1 MGCPVKTLTVF
12 SELMY
17 LFTEVK
23 VKRMKVKR
31 YRKYGSF
38 FYITRILF
46 FVTTLGCSSLILTPV
61 YGSLPPID
69 PPYSDLS
76 FHLPYK
82 KTEKI
87 TNTIKEKLPLFYHWI
102 TNHIHFPLV
111 NGTNELSPQQVLLG
125 LKNLQFFFSEI
136 NNIQTNI
143 TLEDSYWE
151 QLYFPHIANDYLR
164 IFQQLSHHD
173 LVKQNYYQQLSDQY
187 TAFLE
192 DLTKYTS
199 VKLTQNEKLQTVF
212 RDFIAE
218 ESQIAIYSF
227 LDNMPILPGIAMFA
241 LAATEMLE
249 SKADT
254 YRKQIQSCH
263 RGEVSEIPPD
273 LYSDTTIT
281 RVCPKDGIDYSN
293 NQNPHLLS
301 LSSETSELCSLARSL
316 KYCMMNLP

>member
-17 LFTEVK
+17 LFTEV
-23 VKRMKVKR
+23 KVKR

-61 YGSLPPID
+61 YVYGSLPPID
-69 PPYSDLS
+69 PPYSGLS
-76 FHLPYK
+76 FHFPYE
-82 KTEKI
+82 KTEKT

-102 TNHIHFPLV
+102 TNHIHFPLM
-111 NGTNELSPQQVLLG
+111 NGINELSPQQVLLG
-125 LKNLQFFFSEI
+125 LKNLQFFLSEI
-136 NNIQTNI
+136 NNIQENI
-143 TLEDSYWE
+143 TLETSYWE
-151 QLYFPHIANDYLR
+151 QLHFLHLTNDYLR
-164 IFQQLSHHD
+164 IFQQLSHQG

-199 VKLTQNEKLQTVF
+199 VKLAQNEKLQTVF

-241 LAATEMLE
+241 LAASEIFE
-249 SKADT
+249 SNADK
-254 YRKQIQSCH
+254 YRKQIQSCNK
-263 RGEVSEIPPD
+263 GEVSEIPPD